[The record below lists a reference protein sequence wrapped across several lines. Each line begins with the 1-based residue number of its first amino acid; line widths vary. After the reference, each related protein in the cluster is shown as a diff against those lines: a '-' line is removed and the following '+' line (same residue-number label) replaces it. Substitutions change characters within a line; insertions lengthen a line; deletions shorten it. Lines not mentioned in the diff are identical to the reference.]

1 MHKACAITDC
11 DFFEKN
17 HRTRRNLFAAEHP
30 NSYIMPNPYH
40 IVVCGSIVPNPLQT
54 LEPLE
59 SPQGPA
65 LKNEMMLP
73 AVLDPWAGHALYE
86 AANLVKQVPGSKLW
100 LVSMAPKAKLQ
111 QVMMAIAQKVGF
123 ELVAI
128 DGPSS
133 GFTDAGAVAAE
144 LAKAISGIAGLDR
157 SRLMVFGGW
166 ESASRGSGAVMQM
179 LGEILGITEQ
189 FQGVDVL
196 TPGADD
202 IIEIKERVEGGQ
214 YQVSECAGLPILVG
228 WATGNLPEPKN
239 NPQIGMVN
247 MRTVMPAL
255 QKAAASQVKTA
266 PDVFKSVE
274 LPKQKRETR
283 IEKNL
288 SPDAIADEIIAWL
301 NQ

>member
-1 MHKACAITDC
+1 
-11 DFFEKN
+11 
-17 HRTRRNLFAAEHP
+17 
-30 NSYIMPNPYH
+30 
-40 IVVCGSIVPNPLQT
+40 
-54 LEPLE
+54 
-59 SPQGPA
+59 
-65 LKNEMMLP
+65 
-73 AVLDPWAGHALYE
+73 
-86 AANLVKQVPGSKLW
+86 
-100 LVSMAPKAKLQ
+100 
-111 QVMMAIAQKVGF
+111 
-123 ELVAI
+123 
-128 DGPSS
+128 
-133 GFTDAGAVAAE
+133 
-144 LAKAISGIAGLDR
+144 
-157 SRLMVFGGW
+157 
-166 ESASRGSGAVMQM
+166 MQM

>member
-1 MHKACAITDC
+1 M
-11 DFFEKN
+11 
-17 HRTRRNLFAAEHP
+17 NLFAAEHP

-123 ELVAI
+123 ELVAV

-179 LGEILGITEQ
+179 LGEMIGIKEHLK
-189 FQGVDVL
+189 GVDVL
-196 TPGADD
+196 TPGCRRR
-202 IIEIKERVEGGQ
+202 IEVKER
-214 YQVSECAGLPILVG
+214 SKAGNI
-228 WATGNLPEPKN
+228 
-239 NPQIGMVN
+239 
-247 MRTVMPAL
+247 R
-255 QKAAASQVKTA
+255 
-266 PDVFKSVE
+266 
-274 LPKQKRETR
+274 
-283 IEKNL
+283 
-288 SPDAIADEIIAWL
+288 
-301 NQ
+301 